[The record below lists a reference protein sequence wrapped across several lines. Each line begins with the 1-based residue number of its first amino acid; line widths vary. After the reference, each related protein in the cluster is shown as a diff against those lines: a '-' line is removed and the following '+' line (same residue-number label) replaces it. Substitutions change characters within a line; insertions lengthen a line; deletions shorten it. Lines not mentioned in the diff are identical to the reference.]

1 MSRIAYHFSLACVVA
16 NELVLCFVRM
26 ELRIEE
32 QRMERPLAIALSW
45 RSTASSEGNRLV
57 CPLRSLS
64 LAFCLLLFI
73 MMVEVENENYE

>member
-1 MSRIAYHFSLACVVA
+1 
-16 NELVLCFVRM
+16 
-26 ELRIEE
+26 
-32 QRMERPLAIALSW
+32 MERPLAIALSW